1 MLIIWVLVSV
11 LFEELGNCFI
21 LLGNE
26 AMTIENGSLETMTD
40 AQVGRL
46 ADLQMVQGSDTDVF
60 SQVFC
65 HIVCNEL
72 SRANLADNVD
82 GAVVSQH
89 PL

>member
-1 MLIIWVLVSV
+1 MLIIRILVSI
-11 LFEELGNCFI
+11 LPEELGNCFI

-26 AMTIENGSLETMTD
+26 AMAIKDGSLETTTD
-40 AQVGRL
+40 AYVSRL

-60 SQVFC
+60 RQVFR

-72 SRANLADNVD
+72 SRANLADDVD